1 MTSAGALKV
10 TLMIRHKQER
20 EELSLPRRERSLHH
34 KELGRRLFHK
44 TTRGHSPGPL
54 FPAPLSPCQRT
65 LLRTRAI
72 SVHFLR
78 AASKANKQEPAQY
91 LRKQLFLPL
100 GVRNLHPH
108 HPPSPTH
115 THIKHSDKERTFQDT
130 DTVAET
136 DRPFQQNS
144 CTGQTHTCTNTKHL
158 Y

>member
-20 EELSLPRRERSLHH
+20 EELSLPRRELITSQ
-34 KELGRRLFHK
+34 GGSGRLFHK
-44 TTRGHSPGPL
+44 TTRGQSLGPL

-78 AASKANKQEPAQY
+78 AASKTNKQQPAQY

-100 GVRNLHPH
+100 GVRNL
-108 HPPSPTH
+108 PPPTH
-115 THIKHSDKERTFQDT
+115 THIKHSDEERTFQDT

-144 CTGQTHTCTNTKHL
+144 CTGQTHACTNTKHL